1 MDITQFKTI
10 LTESA
15 DNPQTI
21 RGIYNWCD
29 RWCERCTQTEYC
41 TVYQATAHL
50 PTDKPEDLFKSL
62 STIFETTMDMLKEY
76 AEKNGIDFEALKDY
90 KFEDEDDKRRYLV
103 RDDDGVLLAKQY
115 RQRAKHWLDSL
126 KERDPLE
133 MEFFLQDTTLS
144 DCLEV
149 IQWYQYFFE
158 VKLRRVLMSQKEEEE
173 LPLNPYDSLGTAKLL
188 LVSIERNIGAWG
200 YAYQKFKYD
209 EDEILDVLVCL
220 QRLSRKIEQTFPEAR
235 AFIRPGLD

>member
-1 MDITQFKTI
+1 MKSQFKTI
-10 LTESA
+10 LTDAA

-29 RWCERCTQTEYC
+29 RWCERCTKTEYC

-50 PTDKPEDLFKSL
+50 PSDKPEDLFKSL

-76 AEKNGIDFEALKDY
+76 SEKNGIDFEALKDY

-115 RQRAKHWLDSL
+115 RKRAKHWLDSL
-126 KERDPLE
+126 KERDSLE

-149 IQWYQYFFE
+149 IQWYQYVFE
-158 VKLRRVLMSQKEEEE
+158 VKLRRALMSQKEEEE
-173 LPLNPYDSLGTAKLL
+173 LQLNSCDSLGTAKLL

-200 YAYQKFKYD
+200 YVYQKFKYD
-209 EDEILDVLVCL
+209 EDEILDILVCL